1 MPDWLHNHDLGQLDF
16 SLFDRFRPTIFDA
29 VGVSLGS
36 GLGKLLVGVVAA
48 YAGAVL
54 LLSIPFFQGHVLYL
68 NKIKLP
74 FFARFDMPE
83 KYGLAPNK
91 TLNFKLHTPDGE
103 KLGAWFIL
111 ADPYQRAHPS
121 LSAPRD
127 WDTDVPAALRTY
139 PTILFF
145 HGNAATRAFPARLQH
160 YIMFSSRLAANVLA
174 IDYRGFA
181 DSTGTPEEE
190 GLTTDAYEAWCW
202 LTKNGARP
210 QDIVVIGHSLGTGVT
225 ARLGVVLERAG
236 VKPRGLVLMSPFSSI
251 AEVVKTYSIL
261 GFIPLMRPLS
271 YIPGATN
278 LIGRLIVHRF
288 DTLCA
293 VSDLTSADIVIA
305 HSENDLDIP
314 HTHSATLFEAFLA
327 PVLPTISDAEHPQ
340 TNGRDGRRALRRED
354 IVKSTPIEN
363 FGIVEEFED
372 NRSGGRRVI
381 FVKALAG
388 AHDYL
393 GIQEGLQDILGR
405 TFDLGHAL

>member
-1 MPDWLHNHDLGQLDF
+1 
-16 SLFDRFRPTIFDA
+16 
-29 VGVSLGS
+29 
-36 GLGKLLVGVVAA
+36 
-48 YAGAVL
+48 
-54 LLSIPFFQGHVLYL
+54 
-68 NKIKLP
+68 
-74 FFARFDMPE
+74 MPE

-91 TLNFKLHTPDGE
+91 TLNFKLLTPDGE

-121 LSAPRD
+121 LSTTRD

-181 DSTGTPEEE
+181 DSTGTPSEE

-202 LTKNGARP
+202 LVKNGAKP
-210 QDIVVIGHSLGTGVT
+210 ENIVVIGHSLGTGVT

-271 YIPGATN
+271 FIPGATS
-278 LIGRLIVHRF
+278 LIGKLIVHRF
-288 DTLCA
+288 DTLRA
-293 VSDLTSADIVIA
+293 VSDLTSADIIVA

-314 HTHSATLFEAFLA
+314 HTHSETLFEAFLT

-340 TNGRDGRRALRRED
+340 ANGREGRRALRRED
-354 IVKSTPIEN
+354 IVKTISIRN
-363 FGIVEEFED
+363 FGTVQEFED
-372 NRSGGRRVI
+372 TRSGGRRVI

-393 GIQEGLQDILGR
+393 GIQEGLQDILAR